1 MSSDATLDALKPV
14 ILAAY
19 PELADAT
26 FQVLTAGWDSDAV
39 EVDGRLI
46 FKFPRDKPATKAL
59 IGEAR
64 LLSVVRPA
72 VTLRTPQMQLL
83 PGPPIFS
90 RHEKVP
96 GEHLL
101 TADYEALDDAAR
113 DRVAADLA
121 DFFAELHALDP
132 AVMAEAGAAP
142 IAPFP
147 PADEVL
153 EDAWAFLTPELRGYA
168 EATLQAFEALPPDP
182 LGVTYGFFDGHGWN
196 LAFDHATQRLNGVY
210 DFADS
215 GFGELQQ
222 EFVYPGFVS
231 RDLTVRIARA
241 YQARTGREIDMGRV
255 DVLTGVLRLGEVAM
269 YGDDPDKGPLTVK
282 GVADWAAAIAA
293 RL

>member
-1 MSSDATLDALKPV
+1 MSDAVLDALKPV

-19 PELADAT
+19 PELADAQ

-64 LLSVVRPA
+64 LLNVVRPA
-72 VTLRTPQMQLL
+72 VSLRTPHMQLL

-90 RHEKVP
+90 RHEKLP

-101 TADYEALDDAAR
+101 SAGYQALDAGAR
-113 DRVAADLA
+113 ERVATDLA
-121 DFFAELHALDP
+121 TFFAELHALDP

-142 IAPFP
+142 IDPFP

-153 EDAWAFLTPELRGYA
+153 EDAWPFLSPDLRAYA
-168 EATLQAFEALPPDP
+168 EATMGAFEALPADP

-215 GFGELQQ
+215 GFGDLQR
-222 EFVYPGFVS
+222 EFVYPNFVS
-231 RDLTVRIARA
+231 RDLTVRIAAA
-241 YQARTGREIDMGRV
+241 YQSLTGREIDISRV
-255 DVLTGVLRLGEVAM
+255 DILTGVLRLVEVAM
-269 YGDDPDKGPLTVK
+269 YGDDPDKGELTVG
-282 GVADWAAAIAA
+282 GVAAWAAETGWSS
-293 RL
+293 